1 MGTFGAG
8 SWWIN
13 EQPGHRNSPSGPGLD
28 QRLGQEETEHS
39 EKVSKKCDRAAE
51 STTWCHE
58 EHKGTPDSTHAISS
72 ETHSQLAVL
81 MHSGY

>member
-1 MGTFGAG
+1 MRAEAERQWGRLEQAAG
-8 SWWIN
+8 
-13 EQPGHRNSPSGPGLD
+13 GLTSSRATD

>member
-1 MGTFGAG
+1 MGTFGPG

-28 QRLGQEETEHS
+28 QRLEETEHS

-51 STTWCHE
+51 STTVMKNTKAHLIPLMQSAQ
-58 EHKGTPDSTHAISS
+58 KP
-72 ETHSQLAVL
+72 THS
-81 MHSGY
+81 